1 MPLRNKPTKKKYS
14 PKNTPIKYAD
24 PDNEQEYAKIEKT
37 LGNCHFLLI
46 NIAGKERTASTC
58 GTAKK
63 GRRMQKGQ
71 LVLIEPLSED
81 LDKKWQIIFKYSP
94 GHEKILTKEG
104 HLRKIEEIQNESDDD
119 NSDDNFQFED
129 EVTHEQTENNGV
141 IDFTDIDNI

>member
-14 PKNTPIKYAD
+14 PKNTPIQYAE
-24 PDNEQEYAKIEKT
+24 PDNEQEYAKIEKP

-63 GRRMQKGQ
+63 GKRMQKGQ

-94 GHEKILTKEG
+94 GHEKILEKEG
-104 HLRKIEEIQNESDDD
+104 HLRKIEEIENDSDSENSDDD
-119 NSDDNFQFED
+119 FQFED
-129 EVTHEQTENNGV
+129 QVVEQQQEANND

>member
-14 PKNTPIKYAD
+14 PKNTPIKYAN
-24 PDNEQEYAKIEKT
+24 PDIKQEYARIEKA

-46 NIAGKERTASTC
+46 NIAGKERNASTC

-81 LDKKWQIIFKYSP
+81 LDKKWQIMFKYSP
-94 GHEKILTKEG
+94 SHEKILEKENK
-104 HLRKIEEIQNESDDD
+104 LRKIEEIETNSESE
-119 NSDDNFQFED
+119 NSDNDFQFED
-129 EVTHEQTENNGV
+129 QVVDLQKNTNGE
-141 IDFTDIDNI
+141 IDFTDIDKI